1 VLRQVVLNAANTLT
15 GQALVQIAAAR
26 GINTVAVMTQQ
37 PGFAMISGHLKSC
50 GALCYIYTYIHRD
63 IEMDIDID
71 IDIGIDVDVDRYI
84 S

>member
-1 VLRQVVLNAANTLT
+1 MRQVVLNAANTLT

-50 GALCYIYTYIHRD
+50 GAL
-63 IEMDIDID
+63 
-71 IDIGIDVDVDRYI
+71 
-84 S
+84 

>member
-1 VLRQVVLNAANTLT
+1 MCACFTGVIAQILTQKVLRQVVLNAANTLT

-50 GALCYIYTYIHRD
+50 GALCYIDRW
-63 IEMDIDID
+63 MDGWID
-71 IDIGIDVDVDRYI
+71 R
-84 S
+84 